1 MTNYKE
7 SIKQKLQ
14 LK

>member
-7 SIKQKLQ
+7 IT
-14 LK
+14 